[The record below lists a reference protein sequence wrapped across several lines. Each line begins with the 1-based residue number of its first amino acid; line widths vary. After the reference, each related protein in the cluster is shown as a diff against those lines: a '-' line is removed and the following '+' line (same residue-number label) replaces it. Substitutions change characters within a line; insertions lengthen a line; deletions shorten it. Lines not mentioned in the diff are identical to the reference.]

1 MLFGSRRMASAEVE
15 GGMDPRFIQGVLPE
29 PPRVEARE
37 HRGRWLVLHWYR
49 HEGGEAV
56 RAVTVLTE
64 VDGRIACLQNY
75 FFNPDFLTDVAG
87 ELGVPVRV
95 NGHRHCRPVA
105 R

>member
-64 VDGRIACLQNY
+64 VDGRIARLQNY